1 MDIDN
6 YKLPNL
12 PRAGAICYAMT
23 VDYPTQKDLLSLMRL
38 LSAIESAM
46 LMADKTIPSHLYEQI
61 DDTIAKINTQ
71 LLEGD

>member
-1 MDIDN
+1 MH
-6 YKLPNL
+6 
-12 PRAGAICYAMT
+12 
-23 VDYPTQKDLLSLMRL
+23 YPTQKDLLSLLRL

-46 LMADKTIPSHLYEQI
+46 LMADKTMPSHLYEQI

>member
-1 MDIDN
+1 MH
-6 YKLPNL
+6 
-12 PRAGAICYAMT
+12 
-23 VDYPTQKDLLSLMRL
+23 YPTQKDLLGLLRL

-46 LMADKTIPSHLYEQI
+46 LMADKTTPSHLYEQI